1 MGDLG
6 QAGEP
11 RAVHAALQYNGMEEF
26 LAGVTGFVEA
36 GLEQDEPVLA
46 ALHGRHAS
54 ELRERLDGRDQ
65 EVSWADIT
73 RVGANPARIIPW
85 MHRFIGAHPGRGV
98 RCVQEPIWA
107 GRSAAEQREAIRHE
121 ALINLAFAG
130 TEVSVLCPYDI
141 ARLAP
146 AVITCAGLAHPV
158 LIRDHHAQGSPGYDA
173 AAVFP
178 AECDRPLRG
187 PPGRAAVLAYR
198 TDLAAVREFTAGHAR
213 GAGMSADRVCD
224 LVLAVGE
231 LAANTLRHTSAGG
244 VLSIWAARGELICQ
258 VADTGHISD
267 PLAGRHEPGLEAD
280 GGHGIWVVQQ
290 LCDLAELR
298 TGPGGL
304 VIRLHMRQD

>member
-1 MGDLG
+1 M
-6 QAGEP
+6 
-11 RAVHAALQYNGMEEF
+11 
-26 LAGVTGFVEA
+26 TGFVEA
-36 GLEQDEPVLA
+36 GLEQGEPVLA
-46 ALHGRHAS
+46 ALHGHYAH
-54 ELRERLDGRDQ
+54 ELRERLEGRDQ

-73 RVGANPARIIPW
+73 GVGANPARIIPR

-107 GRSAAEQREAIRHE
+107 GRTGAEQREAIRHE
-121 ALINLAFAG
+121 ALVNLAFASAQV
-130 TEVSVLCPYDI
+130 TVLCPYDI

-146 AVITCAGLAHPV
+146 AVITPVELAHPV
-158 LIRDHHAQGSPGYDA
+158 LIRDQAAQRSEDYDA

-178 AECDRPLRG
+178 AECDRPLHA

-198 TDLAAVREFTAGHAR
+198 ADLAAVREFTAVYAR
-213 GAGMSADRVCD
+213 GAGMSPPRVGD

-231 LAANTLRHTSAGG
+231 LAANTLRHTSANG
-244 VLSIWAARGELICQ
+244 VLSIWVAGGELICQ

-267 PLAGRHEPGLEAD
+267 PLIGRHVPDLEAV

-298 TGPGGL
+298 TGPGGT
-304 VIRLHMRQD
+304 VTRLHMRQD

>member
-6 QAGEP
+6 LAGVP
-11 RAVHAALQYNGMEEF
+11 RAVHSALLYVGMEQF

-36 GLEQDEPVLA
+36 GLEQGEPVLA
-46 ALHGRHAS
+46 VLHGQHTG

-73 RVGANPARIIPW
+73 RVGANPARIIPR
-85 MHRFIGAHPGRGV
+85 MRRFISAHPGRGI

-107 GRSAAEQREAIRHE
+107 GRTAAERREAIRHE

-141 ARLAP
+141 ARLEP

-158 LIRDHHAQGSPGYDA
+158 LIRDQAAQRSPGYDA

-178 AECDRPLRG
+178 AECDRPLRA
-187 PPGRAAVLAYR
+187 PPGRAVVLAYR
-198 TDLAAVREFTAGHAR
+198 ADLAAVREFTAVHVR
-213 GAGMSADRVCD
+213 GMGMSPDRARD
-224 LVLAVGE
+224 LVLAVSE
-231 LAANTLRHTSAGG
+231 LAANTLQHTSAGG
-244 VLSIWAARGELICQ
+244 FLTIWAARGELICQ

-267 PLAGRHEPGLEAD
+267 PLAGRYEPDPRAH
-280 GGHGIWVVQQ
+280 GGHGIWLVQQ

-298 TGPGGL
+298 TGPGGT